1 MKLNFILTIV
11 TICICSLIA
20 YAFYTYS
27 PNDTKLIY
35 TVGSFLFLVVSG
47 VGLISRSFKQPRT
60 TTNIKTVSG
69 IFFFVGLTLNILGG
83 VLKFKEPTYIITF
96 GLLFL
101 IYVLISYSIARQ
113 QQ

>member
-20 YAFYTYS
+20 YAFYSYS
-27 PNDTKLIY
+27 PTETKMIY
-35 TVGSFLFLVVSG
+35 TVGSFIFLLISG
-47 VGLISRSFKQPRT
+47 VGLMALSFKQPKT
-60 TTNIKTVSG
+60 TINIKTVSG
-69 IFFFVGLTLNILGG
+69 IFFLLSFILNILSSI
-83 VLKFKEPTYIITF
+83 LKFKEPTYIITF

-101 IYVLISYSIARQ
+101 VYVLISYSIVRQ

>member
-11 TICICSLIA
+11 TICICALIA
-20 YAFYTYS
+20 YAFYSYS
-27 PNDTKLIY
+27 PTETKQIY
-35 TVGSFLFLVVSG
+35 TVGSFVFLLVSG
-47 VGLISRSFKQPRT
+47 VGLIALSFKQPRT
-60 TTNIKTVSG
+60 TTNVKTVSG
-69 IFFFVGLTLNILGG
+69 IFFLLGLTLNILSS

-101 IYVLISYSIARQ
+101 VYVLISYSIARQ